1 MPFITIRTARQDL
14 DEIRW
19 ETQQAAEQEV
29 LRRLAEALRP
39 TVLQGVVPFRFP
51 PVFVDSLVDDI
62 RMQWTDLQFQL
73 QQVRVECERYKDA
86 EARLRNA
93 PIRDWLSEA
102 RAAEKTARER
112 AETSEAEV
120 RRLTARLTAEQRAR
134 ADDVAERDAKIADL
148 NRLLTQLHL
157 SRVHDDDDS

>member
-14 DEIRW
+14 DEIRR

-73 QQVRVECERYKDA
+73 QQVRAECERYKDA

-112 AETSEAEV
+112 AETAEAEV
-120 RRLTARLTAEQRAR
+120 TRLKFRLEAEQRAR